1 MLGDRN
7 LFQRECFY
15 ISIKGYIFSD
25 KHNKIRNL
33 LLRKQIVNFDY
44 ILTLKTFTL
53 HLNSNSIFKDCP
65 CEWFIPFQTWYILC
79 YISCKMLY
87 LLSPITNCIIPWVQ
101 DWLPTNHVKCSE
113 PLSLS
118 PHSHEMEFFHQ
129 FPISKGKC
137 EKNLATDQNLAL
149 WQSHGEKNERTV
161 ILLTSASQNTHPL
174 TCSSL
179 VNGHSWRQPNSNCMW
194 LNGIER

>member
-1 MLGDRN
+1 MTTCWLWR
-7 LFQRECFY
+7 
-15 ISIKGYIFSD
+15 
-25 KHNKIRNL
+25 H
-33 LLRKQIVNFDY
+33 
-44 ILTLKTFTL
+44 L
-53 HLNSNSIFKDCP
+53 HYVNSIFKGYP
-65 CEWFIPFQTWYILC
+65 CEWFIPFQTWCILC
-79 YISCKMLY
+79 YTSCKMLY
-87 LLSPITNCIIPWVQ
+87 LLSPITNCIIPRVQ
-101 DWLPTNHVKCSE
+101 DWLATNHVKCSE

-174 TCSSL
+174 TCSSFGQWTQSKTWNQNRL
-179 VNGHSWRQPNSNCMW
+179 W
-194 LNGIER
+194 LSGLER